1 MHVFTFDRLGYML
14 LFLRVLAL
22 AACLCTW
29 LHPLEEQTFLCS
41 TCQST
46 GLMMTSMHISR
57 RAAGKLRDEASCN
70 HFLSTS
76 TVMHDHEEWTFL
88 MCFSWI
94 WFLNLFQVWT
104 DCFCKDSRG
113 SSDQGAWSQQVPS
126 LHGHALRISLA
137 IWWIS
142 QSTSKLEASKGFG
155 FCSYATTQAATMA
168 IKGMN
173 GPALNTSMLVFRF

>member
-1 MHVFTFDRLGYML
+1 MIHLNVWRQHCQPCKEEMDRQAWYGYAILIHFMQLNDSKYCIQVAFAFCSLMHVFTFDRLGYML

-29 LHPLEEQTFLCS
+29 LHPLEEQTSLCS

-76 TVMHDHEEWTFL
+76 TVMHDHEE
-88 MCFSWI
+88 
-94 WFLNLFQVWT
+94 
-104 DCFCKDSRG
+104 
-113 SSDQGAWSQQVPS
+113 
-126 LHGHALRISLA
+126 
-137 IWWIS
+137 
-142 QSTSKLEASKGFG
+142 
-155 FCSYATTQAATMA
+155 
-168 IKGMN
+168 
-173 GPALNTSMLVFRF
+173 